1 MKISAK
7 TLVDGAV
14 QNHCLLRS
22 APLCGQTKSIWQSM
36 ASEPQTKTSTLARK
50 LDDKKKRIRLGKIF
64 RSAAS
69 ALLA

>member
-1 MKISAK
+1 MGRFRTIAYY
-7 TLVDGAV
+7 AV
-14 QNHCLLRS
+14 H